1 MSDTIPMVRDEPAY
15 PGGPTSANVH
25 PDEVANFVTRG
36 WLRSDGK
43 PAPAPVAETIET
55 APSAIQQLGDLRREA
70 KALGIGVSPRHDA
83 AKLRALIA
91 EKQNG

>member
-15 PGGPTSANVH
+15 PGGPTSADVH
-25 PDEVANFVTRG
+25 PDEVANWAAHG
-36 WLRSDGK
+36 WQRSDGK
-43 PAPAPVAETIET
+43 SAPAPAPAAEP
-55 APSAIQQLGDLRREA
+55 APSATQQLGDLRREA

-91 EKQNG
+91 EKKNG